1 MNIEQTTDFSS
12 YLNKLH
18 DDEIIENEPQCTYI
32 ELIPAP
38 SANVLTNTYSTK
50 YKGITYDVMVSYPG
64 IKDVADYYHKGF
76 HLESGVIEFYIER
89 ITRKL
94 HNGLIADYT
103 NWFELNENHYHE
115 IGGLVDKPSEE
126 YFKTF

>member
-12 YLNKLH
+12 YYNKLY
-18 DDEIIENEPQCTYI
+18 DEYITENEPQCTYI
-32 ELIPAP
+32 EQIPAP
-38 SANVLTNTYSTK
+38 FANVLTNTYSIQ
-50 YKGITYDVMVSYPG
+50 YKGTTYDVMVSYPG
-64 IKDVADYYHKGF
+64 IKDQADYYHQGL

-103 NWFELNENHYHE
+103 NWFELNEDHYHH
-115 IGGLVDKPSEE
+115 IGGIVDKPSED
-126 YFKTF
+126 YFKSF

>member
-18 DDEIIENEPQCTYI
+18 DDSITENEPEFTHI

-38 SANVLTNTYSTK
+38 FANVLTNTYSIQ
-50 YKGITYDVMVSYPG
+50 YKGTTYDVMVSYPG
-64 IKDVADYYHKGF
+64 IKDVADYYHQGL

-103 NWFELNENHYHE
+103 KWFELNEDQYHH

-126 YFKTF
+126 YFKSF

>member
-18 DDEIIENEPQCTYI
+18 DDEITENEPQF
-32 ELIPAP
+32 ELIDEIPPCPAD
-38 SANVLTNTYSTK
+38 VLTKTYAIK
-50 YKGITYDVMVSYPG
+50 YQGITYNVLVSYPG
-64 IKDVADYYHKGF
+64 IKNVADYYHQGL
-76 HLESGVIEFYIER
+76 HLESGMIEFHIER
-89 ITRKL
+89 ITREMPYEQ
-94 HNGLIADYT
+94 IADYT
-103 NWFELNENHYHE
+103 NWFELNENHYLN